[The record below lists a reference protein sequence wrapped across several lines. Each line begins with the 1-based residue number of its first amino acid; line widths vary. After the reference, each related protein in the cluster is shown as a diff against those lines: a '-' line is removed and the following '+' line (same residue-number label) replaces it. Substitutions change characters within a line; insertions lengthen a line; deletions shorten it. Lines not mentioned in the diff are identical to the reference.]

1 MMTRLPL
8 RALGALALL
17 AFALP
22 VFAQSTPVGTWRTI
36 DDATGEP
43 KSLVRVYERD
53 GKLYGEIAQ
62 LLPEGR
68 TCEDCIEQYRGSN
81 MRGVQILRDYR
92 RDGNTWTGGRITDP
106 QNGKTY
112 KSKMEVERDGRLKV
126 WGYVG
131 FDSALTRRAQYWE
144 RVR

>member
-1 MMTRLPL
+1 MMTRFSL
-8 RALGALALL
+8 RALGAFALL

-22 VFAQSTPVGTWRTI
+22 ALAQTPVGVWRTI
-36 DDATGEP
+36 DDDTGEP
-43 KSLVRVYERD
+43 KSLVRIYERG

-68 TCEDCIEQYRGSN
+68 VCDDCIEEYRGSD

-92 RDGNTWTGGRITDP
+92 RDGDTWSGGRITDP

-112 KSKMEVERDGRLKV
+112 KSKMVIERDGRLKV